1 MCLQNL
7 SIFLALFILKI
18 RLTSKFLKDSKFFLK
33 NLVRTI
39 NTVDKSSQTA
49 SSMIKFTLLE
59 NNNHWKQDRDRKGFK
74 IYNRKLLWV
83 DVIIIKNYKLSLFFH
98 FFMAVKITSMFKNR
112 VWLVLTTKI
121 NFLKC
126 RSNYGKCSYK
136 IK

>member
-18 RLTSKFLKDSKFFLK
+18 RLTSKFLKDFNFFLK

-59 NNNHWKQDRDRKGFK
+59 NNNHWKQDRNRKGFK
-74 IYNRKLLWV
+74 IYNRKLL
-83 DVIIIKNYKLSLFFH
+83 
-98 FFMAVKITSMFKNR
+98 
-112 VWLVLTTKI
+112 
-121 NFLKC
+121 
-126 RSNYGKCSYK
+126 
-136 IK
+136 